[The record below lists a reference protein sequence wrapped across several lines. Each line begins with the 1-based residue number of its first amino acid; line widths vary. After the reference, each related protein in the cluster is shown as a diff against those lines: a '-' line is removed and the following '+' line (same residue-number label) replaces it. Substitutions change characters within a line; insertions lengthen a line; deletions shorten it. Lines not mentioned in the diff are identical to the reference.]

1 MAALVRYLG
10 RFRGFSRDAKLF
22 LLSATISSVSYS
34 VVWLMLNFYLE
45 SLGHGQAFI
54 GWVNALPALTT
65 VLVGVPIGIL
75 SDRFSRK
82 WALVAGAAL
91 SAAAATGIVIWT
103 DPLPLILFTAL
114 WGIGGAIL
122 GANGA
127 PFMAKHSNSP
137 QQRTALF
144 SAQAALTTGTGFLGS
159 LLGGYFPELFAGWF
173 GGSSRA
179 VLPLQLTLGVVALLQ
194 TMGVFPL
201 LFVHRKG
208 RLAEKPLNALQS
220 IAGSRAE
227 PPTAVP
233 LPSKRRWGLE
243 HPALFAKLLL
253 PAMLIGLGAGQTM
266 PFLNLFV
273 TGKFG
278 ISFAELG
285 WLFAVSALVTALGI
299 LLQPALADRLGRV
312 RSVVAVQWLS
322 LPFLVML
329 GFAPFFPLVA
339 LSLLIRGMLMNMAN
353 PVYMAFCMEQLPER
367 ERATF
372 TGAYEVVW
380 NLGWATGA
388 AFSGWW
394 RDLVGFEVG
403 FNTNFALM
411 AILYSLGTLSVYAFF
426 GRKRE
431 AHRPEPYTA
440 REH

>member
-1 MAALVRYLG
+1 MALLRYLS

-22 LLSATISSVSYS
+22 LLSSTVGSVSYS

-45 SLGHGQAFI
+45 SLGHGQSFI
-54 GWVNALPALTT
+54 GWINALPALTIV
-65 VLVGVPIGIL
+65 VLGVPVGVL

-82 WALVAGAAL
+82 WALVTGAVL
-91 SAAAATGIVIWT
+91 SAVASTGVVLWT
-103 DPLPLILFTAL
+103 DPAPLMLFTAL

-127 PFMAKHSNSP
+127 PFMAKHSDTP

-144 SAQAALTTGTGFLGS
+144 SAQAALMTGTGFLGS

-179 VLPLQLTLGVVALLQ
+179 VLPLQLTLGIVALMQ
-194 TMGVFPL
+194 TLAVFPL

-208 RLAEKPLNALQS
+208 RAAEKPLNALDA
-220 IAGSRAE
+220 IAGSMAQT
-227 PPTAVP
+227 PAAMP
-233 LPSKRRWGLE
+233 LSRRRWGLE
-243 HPALFAKLLL
+243 HPALFVKLLL

-273 TGKFG
+273 TRKFG

-285 WLFAVSALVTALGI
+285 WLFAISALVTALGI
-299 LLQPALADRLGRV
+299 LLQPALADRLGKV

-339 LSLLIRGMLMNMAN
+339 ISLLIRGMLMNMAN

-380 NLGWATGA
+380 NLGWAVGS

-411 AILYSLGTLSVYAFF
+411 AVLYSAGTLSVYVFF
-426 GRKRE
+426 LRKRE
-431 AHRPEPYTA
+431 ARLHDPSTA
-440 REH
+440 QRV